1 MTDDLTRLS
10 ASLGDPATP
19 SSGGSP
25 QPLTRRQAREAA
37 AMAPRREATV
47 PVAAPTRR
55 EVSTPEAPSS
65 RRALREAEAARAAK
79 RHAPRAVVPRPPAG
93 PVATPVATAPK
104 APLRKRIARKVFPPI
119 VMAAAAALIIG
130 TSVPSSV
137 LGDPN
142 APAATA
148 SLGEFASALD
158 AGAVIETGASAAATD
173 APEAQVLAAEADD
186 TSALPVASR
195 DDWSVTSYAEM
206 MRLRYGNRTFAY
218 ATTGAGAV
226 RWPFS
231 FAAPI
236 SSGFGSRA
244 APCWGCSSY
253 HQGLDFVPGY
263 GTPIQAIAGGTVTLA
278 QQGGGFGNHVHIDH
292 VINGQRVTSVYAH
305 MVWDSSPLSVG
316 DTIEAGDFVG
326 LVGSSGISTAP
337 HLHFELHLDGVP
349 VDPYAWLI
357 TNAS

>member
-1 MTDDLTRLS
+1 MTDDLTRLNP
-10 ASLGDPATP
+10 SLGDPAAT
-19 SSGGSP
+19 SDGGST
-25 QPLTRRQAREAA
+25 QPLTRREARAA
-37 AMAPRREATV
+37 EGHQ
-47 PVAAPTRR
+47 
-55 EVSTPEAPSS
+55 S
-65 RRALREAEAARAAK
+65 RRALREAEAAQAASRRSRRASTSPSPAVSASS
-79 RHAPRAVVPRPPAG
+79 RRGVVPRPPAG
-93 PVATPVATAPK
+93 PIATTNSAVAAAPK
-104 APLRKRIARKVFPPI
+104 VPLRKRVARKVFPPI

-142 APAATA
+142 AAAATA
-148 SLGEFASALD
+148 SLGEVASALD
-158 AGAVIETGASAAATD
+158 AGAVIETGASRA
-173 APEAQVLAAEADD
+173 APEAQVLSAAAEDA
-186 TSALPVASR
+186 SALPVASR

-226 RWPFS
+226 RWPFP

-244 APCWGCSSY
+244 APCLGCSSY

-278 QQGGGFGNHVHIDH
+278 QQGGGYGNLVHIDH

-305 MVWDSSPLSVG
+305 MVWDSSPLRVG
-316 DTIEAGDFVG
+316 DTIEAGDLVG
-326 LVGSSGISTAP
+326 LVGSSGLSTAP

-349 VDPYAWLI
+349 VDPYAWFI

>member
-1 MTDDLTRLS
+1 MTEDFTRLT
-10 ASLGDPATP
+10 A
-19 SSGGSP
+19 SSGDRATAPAGGSA
-25 QPLTRRQAREAA
+25 QPMT
-37 AMAPRREATV
+37 RREAR
-47 PVAAPTRR
+47 AA
-55 EVSTPEAPSS
+55 EAPLS
-65 RRALREAEAARAAK
+65 RRALREAEAAQAAA
-79 RHAPRAVVPRPPAG
+79 RRSRRGVVPRPPAG
-93 PVATPVATAPK
+93 PVATTPATTAVTPTV
-104 APLRKRIARKVFPPI
+104 PLRKRVARKVFPPI
-119 VMAAAAALIIG
+119 VMAAAAALIVG

-148 SLGEFASALD
+148 SLGTVASALD
-158 AGAVIETGASAAATD
+158 AGAVIESGASRSASD
-173 APEAQVLAAEADD
+173 APEAQVLAATSDD
-186 TSALPVASR
+186 ASALPVASR

-226 RWPFS
+226 RWPFP

-263 GTPIQAIAGGTVTLA
+263 GTPIQAIAGGTVTLS

-305 MVWDSSPLSVG
+305 MIWDSSPLRVG

-349 VDPYAWLI
+349 VDPYAWLV

>member
-1 MTDDLTRLS
+1 MTDDITRLS
-10 ASLGDPATP
+10 ASAGDAAEPP
-19 SSGGSP
+19 QGGSA
-25 QPLTRRQAREAA
+25 QPMT
-37 AMAPRREATV
+37 RREAR
-47 PVAAPTRR
+47 AA
-55 EVSTPEAPSS
+55 EALPS
-65 RRALREAEAARAAK
+65 RRALREAEAAQKTVRHSHRATDG
-79 RHAPRAVVPRPPAG
+79 APRHSVVQRPSAQLVVPRRSAT
-93 PVATPVATAPK
+93 PVATPVVVPTL
-104 APLRKRIARKVFPPI
+104 PLRKRVARKVFPPI

-148 SLGEFASALD
+148 SLGSVASALD
-158 AGAVIETGASAAATD
+158 AGAVIQTGASPAATG
-173 APEAQVLAAEADD
+173 APEAQVLSAAADD
-186 TSALPVASR
+186 PSTVPAASR
-195 DDWSVTSYAEM
+195 DDWSVTSYADM
-206 MRLRYGNRTFAY
+206 MRLRFGNRTFAY
-218 ATTGAGAV
+218 ATSASGAV
-226 RWPFS
+226 RWPFPFS
-231 FAAPI
+231 API

-263 GTPIQAIAGGTVTLA
+263 GTPIQAIAGGTVTLS

-305 MVWDSSPLSVG
+305 MVWDSSPLRVG
-316 DTIEAGDFVG
+316 DTIDAGAFVG

>member
-1 MTDDLTRLS
+1 MTDDLTRLN
-10 ASLGDPATP
+10 ASLGDPAAT
-19 SSGGSP
+19 SDGGSA
-25 QPLTRRQAREAA
+25 QPLTRREARAA
-37 AMAPRREATV
+37 EGHQ
-47 PVAAPTRR
+47 
-55 EVSTPEAPSS
+55 S
-65 RRALREAEAARAAK
+65 RRALREAEAAQAASRRSRRASTSPSPAVSSSA
-79 RHAPRAVVPRPPAG
+79 RRGVVPRPPAG
-93 PVATPVATAPK
+93 PVATTNSAVAAAPK
-104 APLRKRIARKVFPPI
+104 VPLRKRVARKVFPPI

-142 APAATA
+142 DPAATA
-148 SLGEFASALD
+148 SLGEVASALD
-158 AGAVIETGASAAATD
+158 AGAVIETGASRAATD
-173 APEAQVLAAEADD
+173 APEAQVLSAAAEDA
-186 TSALPVASR
+186 SALPVASR

-226 RWPFS
+226 RWPFP

-244 APCWGCSSY
+244 APCLGCSSY

-263 GTPIQAIAGGTVTLA
+263 GTPIQAIAGGTVTLS

-305 MVWDSSPLSVG
+305 MVWDSSPLRVG

-326 LVGSSGISTAP
+326 LVGSSGMSTAP